1 MKTKGRLWTDILSRH
16 RAKVTEIVSILFILL
31 FAYAG
36 LTKLLEGHRFYD
48 SIRNSPILGGETL
61 ASLAS
66 WMVPLAE
73 LAVAL
78 LLVRTRTRLIG
89 LYGAMGLMLLFTG
102 YTLAIVFFAPYRPC
116 SCGGVISLL
125 SWEQHLALNV
135 ALLLL
140 GIIAIVFSLQLRKM
154 HYGRNSKKYTN
165 DQATI

>member
-1 MKTKGRLWTDILSRH
+1 MKWIEKYRGI
-16 RAKVTEIVSILFILL
+16 IVEVIGLLFIIL

-36 LTKLLEGHRFYD
+36 LTKFLDGHSFYD
-48 SIRNSPILGGETL
+48 NIRNSSILGGETL

-78 LLVRTRTRLIG
+78 LLVRSRTRLMG
-89 LYGAMGLMLLFTG
+89 FYGAMGLMLLFTG
-102 YTLAIVFFAPYRPC
+102 YTMAIVFFAPNRPC

-125 SWEQHLALNV
+125 SWEQHLVFNI

-140 GIIAIVFSLQLRKM
+140 ALLAILFSPKHKISSWNKIHQ
-154 HYGRNSKKYTN
+154 GP
-165 DQATI
+165 